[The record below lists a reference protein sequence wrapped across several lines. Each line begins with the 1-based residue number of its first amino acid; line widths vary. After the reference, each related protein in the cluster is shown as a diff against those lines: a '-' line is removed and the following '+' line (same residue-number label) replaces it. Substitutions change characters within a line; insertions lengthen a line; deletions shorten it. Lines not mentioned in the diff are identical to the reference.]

1 MNIFDDGIL
10 YYYLMILKNYLLK
23 RSNNV
28 KWIVKF
34 ISKELYKYTDFKLS
48 HSLYSYLRKKRT
60 FIKIYCLI

>member
-48 HSLYSYLRKKRT
+48 NSLYSYLRKKRT